1 MGGRVAVPAAGGR
14 VGGTVLRGQLAAR
27 GVTSVRGG
35 PAVVAA
41 LAVRVLPAVRGRVAA
56 LGRGALGRQRP
67 GTALRLTTAV
77 LPAVLT
83 ALDLTRGVPRGLLPL
98 LLTVRQL
105 GVMAA
110 VLRLTTLLPVLRLT
124 TLLVMAPVP
133 PGRRLLLPL
142 PVVRRRP
149 LLAGGR
155 GGGLLV
161 GAPGVPPGL
170 AAGRRRGGVPAGGR
184 AVRTAGR
191 GRTGRHARQQ
201 GLTTVRGQHDAFA
214 RLARRG
220 LLALSTLRHR
230 DSYQWGTL

>member
-35 PAVVAA
+35 LAVVAA

-67 GTALRLTTAV
+67 GAALRLTTAV
-77 LPAVLT
+77 LPTVLPTVLT

-110 VLRLTTLLPVLRLT
+110 VLRLT

-170 AAGRRRGGVPAGGR
+170 AAGRRRGGEPAGGR